1 MGPAA
6 VSAIGAID
14 VLSQQGRRTRGKTL
28 LESTVERA
36 DVVVVGA
43 GHNGL
48 VAATFLA
55 RAGLGVVVVEAGTSI
70 GGAAKTEQPFVKV
83 PGLSQSTGAY
93 LLGLMPPELPRRLG
107 VEFPLLRRDPHY
119 FLPTTGER
127 YLLFG
132 GDREA
137 TRRQYE
143 RFFSAA
149 DWKADEALQ
158 AELGMLRADLA
169 PAWLAEPLTL
179 EETAERY
186 IRPRLRDVFVDL
198 CRGSVGEY
206 LDRFG
211 FTSELVKAMY
221 AVTDGLSGL
230 DACWDTPG
238 SGHNFLVH
246 NMCRL
251 PGADGTWMVVRGG
264 MGTVTATIAE
274 LAMSAG
280 ATIRTGRAV
289 IAIDTS
295 NAAARSVTL
304 ADGHVISASTIVVA
318 TDPFR
323 LRQLVG
329 DANLPTW
336 LNAKLDGWRHYGT
349 TMKVNLALRDLPT
362 FSCLPERR
370 GQHGATIH
378 LLPEAD
384 VLQSLKSSYAEVKSG
399 KLAEF
404 PTIEW
409 YIHTPIDPSLQDAG
423 GHHSSALFV
432 EWVPYEIA
440 GSSWDAEREHYVE
453 KLLSICDRF
462 APGTSDL
469 VVDTF
474 ALAPPDIERHFGMTR
489 GHIHHV
495 DNSVSFA
502 DRMPYAT
509 GISGLY
515 AAGAGCHPAGSVIGA
530 AGYNAAMR
538 VLFDLGRALPD

>member
-1 MGPAA
+1 MGELVDRVDIA
-6 VSAIGAID
+6 
-14 VLSQQGRRTRGKTL
+14 
-28 LESTVERA
+28 
-36 DVVVVGA
+36 VVGA

-55 RAGLGVVVVEAGTSI
+55 RAGLRVAIVEAADVV
-70 GGAAKTEQPFVKV
+70 GGAARTERPFAKA

-93 LLGLMPPELPRRLG
+93 LLGLMPPELMRKLG
-107 VEFPLLRRDPHY
+107 LEFPVVRRDPHY
-119 FLPTTGER
+119 FLPTTTDR

-132 GDREA
+132 SDRDA
-137 TRRQYE
+137 IRRQYE
-143 RFFSAA
+143 TFFSTA
-149 DWKADEALQ
+149 DWRADEALQ
-158 AELGMLRADLA
+158 AELAALRADLA
-169 PAWLAEPLTL
+169 PAWLAEPASL
-179 EETAERY
+179 EETAQRH
-186 IRPRLRDVFVDL
+186 IRPQLRKNFVEL
-198 CRGSVGEY
+198 CRGSVGDY

-211 FTSELVKAMY
+211 FRSDLVKAMY

-238 SGHNFLVH
+238 SGNNFLVH

-264 MGTVTATIAE
+264 MGVVTSTIAD
-274 LAMSAG
+274 AATKSG
-280 ATIRTGRAV
+280 AALLTG
-289 IAIDTS
+289 T
-295 NAAARSVTL
+295 AAASVDVTNGMATGVTL
-304 ADGHVISASTIVVA
+304 IDGRLIKAEAVVVA

-323 LRQLVG
+323 LRRLVG
-329 DANLPTW
+329 ENHLPSAI
-336 LNAKLDGWRHYGT
+336 NSKLDSWKHYGT

-378 LLPEAD
+378 LLPEHD
-384 VLQSLKSSYAEVKSG
+384 VLRSLKGAYAEAKSG
-399 KLAEF
+399 RLAEF

-409 YIHTPIDPSLQDAG
+409 YIHTPVDPSLQDDA

-432 EWVPYEIA
+432 EWAPYEIT
-440 GSSWDAEREHYVE
+440 GSSWDAERDAYVA
-453 KLLSICDRF
+453 KLLAICDRF
-462 APGTSDL
+462 APGTSEL

-495 DNSVSFA
+495 DNAISFA
-502 DRMPYAT
+502 DRMPYAV
-509 GISGLY
+509 GVPGLY

-530 AGYNAAMR
+530 AGHNAAMR
-538 VLFDLGRALPD
+538 VLADLGRSPAT